1 MTGRV
6 ARTVARV
13 RQVSEVIS
21 GLMFAA
27 IFLVSI
33 AGIAMRYVA
42 HAPLLWGTEVQMLLL
57 MWCTFLT
64 DAFVIRS
71 GDHVAFDVVWEMVP
85 PPVRRVLGVL
95 GRLIFALIFI
105 AAFPYLLDYVLFL
118 WRERTDVLELRLDM
132 VYFCFLIYM
141 VAVIVRLLAELAD
154 YLGRHWRTHVESAGT
169 SSGIE

>member
-13 RQVSEVIS
+13 RQVSEIIS

-33 AGIAMRYVA
+33 AGIAMRYLF

-71 GDHVAFDVVWEMVP
+71 GDHVAFDVLWEAVAP
-85 PPVRRVLGVL
+85 PLRRVLGIL

-118 WRERTDVLELRLDM
+118 WRERTDVLELRLDA

-141 VAVIVRLLAELAD
+141 AAVIVRLLAELAD
-154 YLGRHWRTHVESAGT
+154 YLGPHWRSHVESTGT